1 MNQSKQP
8 PPPPCSGSLHV
19 NNNFNAHRLDQSTPI
34 VSINSLNDSKR
45 FVINRHRQIRQISP
59 AGLKWHQWTIMERC
73 SRLTR
78 PSIRG
83 KVSPLISIDEATRKS
98 KLKTACSES
107 LPVLRYSVICSSSS
121 LLRRSAYG
129 RCLLGT

>member
-1 MNQSKQP
+1 MNLRKQP

-19 NNNFNAHRLDQSTPI
+19 NDNFNAHRLDQSATMT
-34 VSINSLNDSKR
+34 SIDSLSDSKR
-45 FVINRHRQIRQISP
+45 FVINRHRQIRRISP
-59 AGLKWHQWTIMERC
+59 AGLKWHRWTVMERC
-73 SRLTR
+73 SGLRR

-83 KVSPLISIDEATRKS
+83 AFSPLISLEEITRKS
-98 KLKTACSES
+98 ELQTACSES
-107 LPVLRYSVICSSSS
+107 LSVLRYSVTCSSSS